1 MKKVLKFSDEFKI
14 KWGFKSI
21 DLEKYG
27 DCSLPEEVIWDEENG
42 YGYAFVDYDFKGWSF
57 SNCELSWIPKEIPEK
72 IEYAEDIFNIGW
84 DEWTIYPTE
93 KTKII
98 EKGVEKDLRG
108 TAFEDYLKEV

>member
-1 MKKVLKFSDEFKI
+1 MERVLKFSSDFLN

-21 DLEKYG
+21 DLEDYG
-27 DCSLPEEVIWDEENG
+27 DCSFPNKVMWEEDYEV
-42 YGYAFVDYDFKGWSF
+42 GYAFVTYDYKGWSF
-57 SNCELSWIPKEIPEK
+57 SDCELRWIPKEIPDN
-72 IEYAEDIFNIGW
+72 IEYAEDVFKTEW

-98 EKGVEKDLRG
+98 EKGLEKDLRG